1 MAIFALR
8 DVYFKAPIRL
18 QNWMT
23 SLYGLK
29 LSQERYGKAYEQE
42 LVALRNRP
50 TDDAAVRADQ
60 LRRLND
66 FLAFCEA
73 NNDYYRQL
81 FDEAGVSLPLDSIE
95 DLKQI
100 PILEKETVRSTPAI
114 YSHVKTDIIGKT
126 GGTTGASLQVK
137 FTAEDYQIRMAHL
150 DYFKEQHGFKKGMK
164 RASFTGRVICEP
176 DQAAPV
182 FWRYN
187 RPMNQL
193 LLSLFHLTEA
203 NIPHYIEEL
212 NRFKP
217 IVLDSAP
224 SAMIELASYIKAHNI
239 KLDFQL
245 IALFPTSET
254 ITAFGRSLLEEAFN
268 APVFDQYASSEG
280 APILSECS
288 YGRMHLHHETGVIE
302 PYGEDGEILVT
313 SFTTHGT
320 PLVRYRIGDRMKFG
334 EGTCPCGQG
343 GTYVESIEGRQTN
356 FIVTPKGL
364 KVYEGDLTTIVSELP
379 NSVIQVQFRQFDLHH
394 IEMRYI
400 KDPNRFTSSHEQVL
414 RRGLK
419 ELVGDGV
426 EITLTPVNQIP
437 RGPNGK
443 VIVVEKLMNQISQ

>member
-1 MAIFALR
+1 MMIFALR
-8 DVYFKAPIRL
+8 DVYFKAPIRF
-18 QNWMT
+18 QHWMT

-29 LSQERYGKAYEQE
+29 LWKERYGEAYRRE
-42 LVALRNRP
+42 LVALGNRP
-50 TDDAAVRADQ
+50 TDAETVYADQ
-60 LRRLND
+60 LDRLNA
-66 FLAFCEA
+66 FLQFCEA
-73 NNDYYRQL
+73 NNDYYARL
-81 FDEAGVSLPLDSIE
+81 FKEANVRLPFRSFEEMRHIPLLD
-95 DLKQI
+95 
-100 PILEKETVRSTPAI
+100 KETVRSTASI
-114 YSHVKTDIIGKT
+114 HSTIKTDIVGKT

-137 FTAEDYQIRMAHL
+137 FTSEDYQIRMAHL

-176 DQAAPV
+176 DQKAHV

-193 LLSLFHLTEA
+193 LLSLYHLTEE
-203 NIPHYIEEL
+203 NIPYYIDAL

-217 IVLDSAP
+217 TVLDSAP
-224 SAMIELASYIKAHNI
+224 SAMIDLASYIKAHNI

-268 APVFDQYASSEG
+268 APVYDQYASSEG
-280 APILSECS
+280 APILTECS
-288 YGRMHLHHETGVIE
+288 HGHMHLHHETGYIE
-302 PYGEDGEILVT
+302 PYGDDGEILVT

-343 GTYVESIEGRQTN
+343 GTYVESIEGRQSN

-364 KVYEGDLTTIVSELP
+364 KVYEGDLTTIVRELP
-379 NSVIQVQFRQFDLHH
+379 NSVIQVQFRQFDVNH

-400 KDPNRFTSSHEQVL
+400 KDPNRFTPSHEQVL

-419 ELVGDGV
+419 VLVGESV
-426 EITLTPVNQIP
+426 EITLTPVKHIP

-443 VIVVEKLMNQISQ
+443 IIVVEKLMNQTS

>member
-1 MAIFALR
+1 MTFFALH
-8 DVYFKAPIRL
+8 DIYFKAPIRL

-29 LSQERYGKAYEQE
+29 LSKQRYGKKYEQE
-42 LVALRNRP
+42 LAALRNRP
-50 TDDAAVRADQ
+50 TDDAIVRADQ
-60 LRRLND
+60 FQRLND

-73 NNDYYRQL
+73 NNEYYRQL
-81 FDEAGVSLPLDSIE
+81 FDKAGVSLPLRSIE
-95 DLKQI
+95 EMKQI
-100 PILEKETVRSTPAI
+100 PILEKETVRSNPAI
-114 YSHVKTDIIGKT
+114 HSNVKTDIIGMT

-137 FTAEDYQIRMAHL
+137 FTGEDYQIRMAHL

-164 RASFTGRVICEP
+164 RASFTGRIICEP
-176 DQAAPV
+176 NQEAPV

-193 LLSLFHLTEA
+193 LLSLYQLTEE
-203 NIPHYIEEL
+203 NIPHYIAEL

-217 IVLDSAP
+217 TVLDSVP
-224 SAMIELASYIKAHNI
+224 SGMIELAKYIKEHNVQ
-239 KLDFQL
+239 LDFQL

-280 APILSECS
+280 APLLSECS
-288 YGRMHLHHETGVIE
+288 HGHMHLHHEMGFIE

-334 EGTCPCGQG
+334 EGVCPCGQG
-343 GTYVESIEGRQTN
+343 GTFVESIEGRQCN
-356 FIVTPKGL
+356 YVLTPKGL
-364 KVYEGDLTTIVSELP
+364 KVYEGDLTTIVRVLP
-379 NSVIQVQFRQFDLHH
+379 NSVIQTQFRQLDLYH

-400 KDPNRFTSSHEQVL
+400 KDPDRFTPAHERILHKKL
-414 RRGLK
+414 R
-419 ELVGDGV
+419 ELFGEEV
-426 EITLTPVNQIP
+426 EFTLTPVKQIP

-443 VIVVEKLMNQISQ
+443 VIVVEKLMNQIS

>member
-1 MAIFALR
+1 MTIFALR
-8 DVYFKAPIRL
+8 DVYLKAPIRL

-29 LSQERYGKAYEQE
+29 LSQERYGKAYAQE
-42 LVALRNRP
+42 LEALRHRP
-50 TDDAAVRADQ
+50 TDDAEVRADQ
-60 LRRLND
+60 LQRLND

-81 FDEAGVSLPLDSIE
+81 FSEAGVSLPLRSME
-95 DLKQI
+95 ELKQI
-100 PILEKETVRSTPAI
+100 PILEKETVRSTPEI
-114 YSHVKTDIIGKT
+114 HSHVKTDIIGKT

-137 FTAEDYQIRMAHL
+137 FTSEDYQIRMAHL

-176 DQAAPV
+176 NQETPV

-193 LLSLFHLTEA
+193 LLSLFHLTED
-203 NIPHYIEEL
+203 NIPHYIAAL

-217 IVLDSAP
+217 TVLDSAP
-224 SAMIELASYIKAHNI
+224 SAMIDLATYIKAHHI
-239 KLDFQL
+239 KLEFQL
-245 IALFPTSET
+245 IAMFPTSET
-254 ITAFGRSLLEEAFN
+254 ITAVGRSLLEEAFN

-280 APILSECS
+280 APILSECRH
-288 YGRMHLHHETGVIE
+288 GHMHLHHETGVIE

-334 EGTCPCGQG
+334 EGVCACGQG
-343 GTYVESIEGRQTN
+343 GTYVVSIEGRQTN
-356 FIVTPKGL
+356 FIVTPKGV

-379 NSVIQVQFRQFDLHH
+379 NSVIQVQFRQFDMHH
-394 IEMRYI
+394 IEMCYI
-400 KDPNRFTSSHEQVL
+400 KDPDRFIPSHEQVL
-414 RRGLK
+414 RRKLK
-419 ELVGDGV
+419 LLVGDDV
-426 EITLTPVNQIP
+426 EITMTPVKQIP

-443 VIVVEKLMNQISQ
+443 IIVIEKLMNQTS